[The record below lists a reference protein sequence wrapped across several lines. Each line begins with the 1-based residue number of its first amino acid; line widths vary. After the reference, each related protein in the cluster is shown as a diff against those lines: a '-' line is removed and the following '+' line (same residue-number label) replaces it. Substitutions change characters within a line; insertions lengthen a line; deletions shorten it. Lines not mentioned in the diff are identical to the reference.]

1 MANFI
6 AEVLAGCSDFFRAW
20 RGFFALQ
27 SLESDWQKIVFYA
40 ESRADWAH
48 MEPVVKKLI
57 EKHARQITCITS
69 DPADPVLTTTQPGV
83 RSFFIGSGSARTAL
97 FQALKARAF
106 VMTLTDLDSYY
117 LKRSNHPVHY
127 FYIFHALV
135 STHAAYRQHAFDAYD
150 TVFCVGRYHEEE
162 IREQEKVY
170 SLKPK
175 NLVAGGYCRLDLLI
189 EEVRSR
195 QAKQADAAPGH
206 TGPTVLVAPTW
217 GDSSMVGNC
226 LEKVLDGLTGARIRT
241 ILRFHPMTHRH
252 YPDLPEKMRN
262 RYGNTGCFEFDDR
275 LKSIDSLLQ
284 ADIMIADHGGSGIE
298 FAFGLEKPVIWVATP
313 PKIHNPGRDR
323 IKVALFEDIIRS
335 TTGIEIG
342 TDRLEQLPE
351 TVRSLFGQAEAWQS
365 RIADLREKN
374 IFNVGKSAEVM
385 ADYIAGHAA
394 AK

>member
-1 MANFI
+1 MTKLFAK
-6 AEVLAGCSDFFRAW
+6 ALSSCSDFIRSW
-20 RGFFALQ
+20 SGFFAVQ

-48 MEPVVKKLI
+48 MEPVVKRLT
-57 EKHARQITCITS
+57 KHHSRQVTCITS
-69 DPADPVLTTTQPGV
+69 DPADPILNNVSPAIKAIY
-83 RSFFIGSGSARTAL
+83 IGSGSARTAL
-97 FQALKARAF
+97 FQAIKARAF
-106 VMTLTDLDSYY
+106 VMTLTDLNSYY
-117 LKRSNHPVHY
+117 LKRSSHPVHY

-135 STHAAYRQHAFDAYD
+135 STHAAYRQYAFDAYD
-150 TVFCVGRYHEEE
+150 TVFCVGPYHRDE

-175 NLVAGGYCRLDLLI
+175 NLAEGGYCRLDLLI

-195 QAKQADAAPGH
+195 REKPEAATPE
-206 TGPTVLVAPTW
+206 GPTVLVAPTW

-226 LEKVLDGLTGARIRT
+226 LEKVLDALTAARIRT
-241 ILRFHPMTHRH
+241 ILRFHPMTLRH
-252 YPDLPEKMRN
+252 YPDLPQQMRD
-262 RYGNTGCFEFDDR
+262 RYSHSGCFEFDDR
-275 LKSIDSLLQ
+275 LKSIESLLQ

-323 IKVALFEDIIRS
+323 IGLPLFEDSIRS
-335 TTGIEIG
+335 ATGVEIA

-351 TVRSLFGQAEAWQS
+351 TVRSIYGQTEAWKS
-365 RIADLREKN
+365 RIAGLREKN

-385 ADYIAGHAA
+385 ADYIAGYAA

>member
-1 MANFI
+1 M
-6 AEVLAGCSDFFRAW
+6 
-20 RGFFALQ
+20 Q
-27 SLESDWQKIVFYA
+27 SLESDWRQIVFYA

-48 MEPVVKKLI
+48 MEPVVQKLI
-57 EKHARQITCITS
+57 EKHAKQITCITS
-69 DPADPVLTTTQPGV
+69 DPADPILTNALPAL
-83 RSFFIGSGSARTAL
+83 RSFYIGSGSARTAL
-97 FQALKARAF
+97 FQALKAGAF
-106 VMTLTDLDSYY
+106 VMTLTDLNSYY
-117 LKRSNHPVHY
+117 LKRSNQPVHY

-170 SLKPK
+170 DLRPK
-175 NLVAGGYCRLDLLI
+175 TLVEGGYCRLDLLI
-189 EEVRSR
+189 NEVRSR
-195 QAKQADAAPGH
+195 QEKQDNAEAKH
-206 TGPTVLVAPTW
+206 TEPTVLVAPTW
-217 GDSSMVGNC
+217 GDSSMVGSC
-226 LEKVLDGLTGARIRT
+226 LEKILDCLTGARIRT
-241 ILRFHPMTHRH
+241 ILRLHPMTHRH
-252 YPDLPEKMRN
+252 HPELPDEMRG
-262 RYGNTGCFEFDDR
+262 RYGSSGCFEFDDR

-323 IKVALFEDIIRS
+323 IRLPLFEDSIRS

-342 TDRLEQLPE
+342 TDSLGQLPE
-351 TVRSLFGQAEAWQS
+351 IIRSLYDQAETWQS
-365 RIADLREKN
+365 RIARLREKN